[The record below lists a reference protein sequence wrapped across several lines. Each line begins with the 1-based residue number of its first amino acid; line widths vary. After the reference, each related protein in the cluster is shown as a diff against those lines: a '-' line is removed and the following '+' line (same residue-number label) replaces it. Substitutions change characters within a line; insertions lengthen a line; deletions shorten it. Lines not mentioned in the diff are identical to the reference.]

1 VAKCYANIAA
11 ICEVADEYKLAIKNY
26 KKAYKISKKL
36 LGNKDPMTNC
46 YFKKISDISK
56 IVQS

>member
-1 VAKCYANIAA
+1 MAKCYANIAA

-36 LGNKDPMTNC
+36 LGNKDPMTNF

-56 IVQS
+56 IAQI

>member
-1 VAKCYANIAA
+1 MWGQQHYAA

-36 LGNKDPMTNC
+36 LRNKDPMTNF
-46 YFKKISDISK
+46 YFNKISDISK
-56 IVQS
+56 MV